1 MQLGALGVSLPIE
14 LDSNDGFALNYGVKE
29 TIQQNFVMLLMTN
42 PGERVMEPDF
52 GVGIRTFLFT
62 NKTENYRSAIIAK
75 VNQQVKRYMPGIVIG
90 KIDFVELQQDRN
102 SLSIQITYAIP
113 DIGLQDLLELTI

>member
-14 LDSNDGFALNYGVKE
+14 LDSNDGFALNYGLKE
-29 TIQQNFVMLLMTN
+29 TIQQNFVMLLLTN

-62 NKTENYRSAIIAK
+62 NKTENYRSSIIAK
-75 VNQQVKRYMPGIVIG
+75 VNQQVRRYMPGIVIG
-90 KIDFVELQQDRN
+90 KIDFAELEQDRN

>member
-14 LDSNDGFALNYGVKE
+14 LDSNDGFALNYGLKE
-29 TIQQNFVMLLMTN
+29 TIQQNFVMLLLTN

-52 GVGIRTFLFT
+52 GVGIRTFLFK
-62 NKTENYRSAIIAK
+62 NKTENYRSSIIAK
-75 VNQQVKRYMPGIVIG
+75 VNQQVRRYMPGIVIG
-90 KIDFVELQQDRN
+90 KIDFAELEQDRN